1 MSGCSAAYTAA
12 APVPFRSAPWWAGRW
27 GLFSFFHLFAV
38 LLDKRLKLLP
48 RGDELVRPL
57 FKGRPFFL
65 DLRVGFG
72 DHGAGLSLS
81 GGTQNGLP
89 LLFCLVQLF
98 CNGGVRGLDGE
109 KVLIGCRLCRFENAV
124 DADGGLGDGTG
135 AGDAELFFLQL
146 ALELFDLRGGGVVLL
161 LQLINDIDQVKTAE
175 MPQLFVR
182 HFFLVLQTECTR

>member
-1 MSGCSAAYTAA
+1 MGA
-12 APVPFRSAPWWAGRW
+12 
-27 GLFSFFHLFAV
+27 FSFFHLFAV

-65 DLRVGFG
+65 NLRVGFG

-81 GGTQNGLP
+81 GGIQLGRALLGGTQNGLP

-124 DADGGLGDGTG
+124 YADGGLGDGTG
-135 AGDAELFFLQL
+135 AGDAELFFFQL

-161 LQLINDIDQVKTAE
+161 LQLINDIDQVKR
-175 MPQLFVR
+175 LRCRNSLSV
-182 HFFLVLQTECTR
+182 FFSRPSD